1 MAHEDAGHYA
11 AKHPPGTEL
20 NARIAG
26 QIKAHMVDGRISCA
40 AAHKIAEELQV
51 SAREVGVTIDL
62 LEIRINLCQLGL
74 FGHSREGKVVVP
86 AKEIPPEVQQAL
98 EEALDEKGLSCFA
111 AWKLAEQLTMTRP
124 ELSSVCEALG
134 IKISR
139 CQLGTF

>member
-11 AKHPPGTEL
+11 AKHPAGTEL
-20 NARIAG
+20 NSRIAE
-26 QIKAHMVDGRISCA
+26 QIKAYAVDGRISCA
-40 AAHKIAEELQV
+40 AAHKIAEDLQV

-74 FGHSREGKVVVP
+74 FGRSREGKIVVP
-86 AKEIPPEVQQAL
+86 AKEVSPKVQQAL

-111 AWKLAEQLTMTRP
+111 AWKLAEQFAMTRL
-124 ELSSVCEALG
+124 EISSACEALG
-134 IKISR
+134 IKLSR